1 METRTFEISEVV
13 GAGWEY
19 AKKHGILLAVVLLV
33 TSIIGELISN
43 ILGPSNA
50 GYNVG
55 QELGARIAQGD
66 PEALA
71 EFANTLSSSSAGSLL
86 SSIIQLI
93 ASVGLYVFVM
103 GVVKGNVQ
111 SLEFDTF
118 KQPLNTYLKFI
129 VVSILEGIIVL
140 IGTCCCI
147 LPGIFLATRLFLAP
161 LRVIDN
167 PEGGIIEALSDSWK
181 MTQGNTF
188 TVFLLFVVEC
198 LLCIAGLLCCCV
210 GIYFVSAMFMF
221 VNAIIYFTLLPN
233 LVSATTNSEGG
244 YMK

>member
-1 METRTFEISEVV
+1 METRSFEISEVI
-13 GAGWEY
+13 GSGWEY

-33 TSIIGELISN
+33 ASIIGEIISS

-50 GYNVG
+50 GYEMG

-66 PEALA
+66 PQALA
-71 EFANTLSSSSAGSLL
+71 EFAKSLSSSSAGSMVSAL
-86 SSIIQLI
+86 IQLI
-93 ASVGLYVFVM
+93 VSVGLYVFVM
-103 GVVKGNVQ
+103 GVVKGNAR
-111 SLEFDTF
+111 SLEFDVF

-129 VVSILEGIIVL
+129 AVSILEGIIVL
-140 IGTCCCI
+140 IGTCFCV
-147 LPGIFLATRLFLAP
+147 LPGIFLATRLCLAP

-167 PEGGIIEALSDSWK
+167 PEAGIIEALSDSWK

-188 TVFLLFVVEC
+188 NIFLLFIVEI

-210 GIYFVSAMFMF
+210 GIYFVNAMLMF
-221 VNAIIYFTLLPN
+221 VSAIIYFTLLPN
-233 LVSATTNSEGG
+233 LVSATSSSEGG